1 MLYEIVPNR
10 VYLSNFPDAMREV
23 KRDMFV
29 FNCTADLPMVG
40 VGIRLAVNDDLKPE
54 SIQKMTSALPMV
66 VPYIDKYKRV
76 LVHCAAGQQ
85 RSATVVA
92 GYLMYKYNYTV
103 DQAIQYVKS
112 KKPDAFLGGVHF
124 ENSLKDYYGYLHKNG

>member
-10 VYLSNFPDAMREV
+10 VYLSNFPDASREV
-23 KRDMFV
+23 QRDMFV
-29 FNCTADLPMVG
+29 FNWTANLPMVG
-40 VGIRLAVNDDLKPE
+40 RGIRIAVNDDLQQD
-54 SIQKMTSALPMV
+54 SIQKMTRSLPIA

-92 GYLMYKYNYTV
+92 AYLMYKYNYTV
-103 DQAIQYVKS
+103 PQAIQYIKS
-112 KKPDAFLGGVHF
+112 KKPDAFLDGVHF
-124 ENSLKDYYGYLHKNG
+124 ENSLKDYYLYLHKND

>member
-10 VYLSNFPDAMREV
+10 VYLSNFPDARREAQ
-23 KRDMFV
+23 RDMFV

-40 VGIRLAVNDDLKPE
+40 RGIRLAVNDDLRPE
-54 SIQKMTSALPMV
+54 SIEKMTRSLPVV

-85 RSATVVA
+85 RSAAVVA
-92 GYLMYKYNYTV
+92 GYLMYKYNYTM
-103 DQAIQYVKS
+103 DQAIRYIKS
-112 KKPDAFLGGVHF
+112 IKPDAFLGGVHF
-124 ENSLKDYYGYLHKNG
+124 EKSLKDYYQYLHK